1 MPIRRI
7 SSATGM
13 PISTCFTAAV
23 ICSTEYRFRF
33 IGKTPL
39 SVIVPELTSALCQ
52 FFGGRSAR
60 GGPDDRCAEA
70 DGGGSAGSGFL
81 TTYTYSINATGP
93 LTAVNQG
100 GQARTYQQDELGRTV
115 SETNPESGTT
125 AYTFDSATD
134 AVCGGTSTSPGDLI
148 LTTDAAGMKT
158 CVSYDLL
165 HRA

>member
-52 FFGGRSAR
+52 FFGGRSSGTRRSDVADEAQR
-60 GGPDDRCAEA
+60 GTNDWRGEA
-70 DGGGSAGSGFL
+70 DGGGAHGR
-81 TTYTYSINATGP
+81 
-93 LTAVNQG
+93 G
-100 GQARTYQQDELGRTV
+100 GRPGNGGVEARHLCLEDEVRGH
-115 SETNPESGTT
+115 
-125 AYTFDSATD
+125 
-134 AVCGGTSTSPGDLI
+134 GG
-148 LTTDAAGMKT
+148 AASRG
-158 CVSYDLL
+158 
-165 HRA
+165 

>member
-52 FFGGRSAR
+52 FFGGRSNLLRTAHGVIEDQR
-60 GGPDDRCAEA
+60 RTIHFMNQRVLELDD
-70 DGGGSAGSGFL
+70 
-81 TTYTYSINATGP
+81 
-93 LTAVNQG
+93 
-100 GQARTYQQDELGRTV
+100 
-115 SETNPESGTT
+115 
-125 AYTFDSATD
+125 
-134 AVCGGTSTSPGDLI
+134 VCNCLR
-148 LTTDAAGMKT
+148 
-158 CVSYDLL
+158 YDL
-165 HRA
+165 AV